1 MDKNMNKNMITLN
14 DGNQIPAVG
23 FGVFM
28 IENGGPAYDAVLAA
42 LKAGYRHIDTAAAY
56 FNEEDVGRAVR
67 DSGISRE
74 EIFITSK
81 LWLQDYG
88 YEGAKKGIA
97 RSLRKLDMDYID
109 LYLIHQPYG
118 DVPGAWKAMEEA
130 KAKGRLRSIG
140 VSNMTPKIWNS
151 FVPQFTTKPAVNQM
165 ECNPFFQQ
173 KELRQILEKDDVRLE
188 AWYPLGHGNEK
199 LLKNP
204 VITGLAEKY
213 GKNVGQVILR
223 FELQE
228 GFIILPKS
236 ANPERIAGNLALY
249 DFELTETEMEEM
261 RTLDTGKG
269 SHDPEAEGLR
279 ETLMSAYKIED

>member
-88 YEGAKKGIA
+88 YEGQKRA
-97 RSLRKLDMDYID
+97 L
-109 LYLIHQPYG
+109 
-118 DVPGAWKAMEEA
+118 
-130 KAKGRLRSIG
+130 
-140 VSNMTPKIWNS
+140 
-151 FVPQFTTKPAVNQM
+151 PAP
-165 ECNPFFQQ
+165 C
-173 KELRQILEKDDVRLE
+173 
-188 AWYPLGHGNEK
+188 GNWTW
-199 LLKNP
+199 
-204 VITGLAEKY
+204 IT
-213 GKNVGQVILR
+213 
-223 FELQE
+223 
-228 GFIILPKS
+228 
-236 ANPERIAGNLALY
+236 
-249 DFELTETEMEEM
+249 LTYT
-261 RTLDTGKG
+261 
-269 SHDPEAEGLR
+269 
-279 ETLMSAYKIED
+279 